1 MPSIWKAPSPTKQMT
16 GRPGCAN
23 FAAIAYGTP
32 GTIVASVPE
41 SEARFPLRSFSWRAY
56 QFVDEPE
63 SAVMIASSGS
73 TCESSCTTRCGF
85 IGSASII
92 ERRSTMSHQSRALS
106 SICPPPPP
114 PSLPRGGGAAPP
126 AVLLAEEVRL
136 ERLKRLLRV
145 ADQLH
150 VGGVAHADHVGLD
163 VDLDAPR
170 LP

>member
-1 MPSIWKAPSPTKQMT
+1 MSRLSASAPCSASTVIISFMPSIWNAPSPTKPMT

-41 SEARFPLRSFSWRAY
+41 SEASFPWRSFRWRAN

-73 TCESSCTTRCGF
+73 SCESSRTTRCGL

-92 ERRSTMSHQSRALS
+92 DRRSTMSHQSLTLA
-106 SICPPPPP
+106 SICSRQPRS
-114 PSLPRGGGAAPP
+114 SLRTRCGTSAFSVSFASPISCTSIG
-126 AVLLAEEVRL
+126 
-136 ERLKRLLRV
+136 
-145 ADQLH
+145 
-150 VGGVAHADHVGLD
+150 
-163 VDLDAPR
+163 
-170 LP
+170 